1 MKKEV
6 IEIVAKTG
14 EALKDIKELFSTM
27 VDAEK
32 EAQKQT
38 DKTIEGVKDIGKSS
52 KATEKEVGGIAKG
65 FRGVGLAIKAAGIG
79 LLIGVMNSLK
89 DIFSQ
94 NQRVVDLF
102 STAFETFSIVVN
114 QVVTALIDTYD
125 AIAKSSE
132 NFDALGKVVKGLLT
146 LAITPLKLAFFGI
159 KLGVQQAQLAWEQSF
174 FGGNDKEKIA
184 ELTVGILET
193 KLALVEVGEKAIEA
207 GGNIVSNFG
216 EAVGEIGNI
225 ATVASE
231 KISKVSIKAAFE
243 TAKTNIEL
251 KKSAE
256 IAAAQQSLLIERY
269 DLAAEKQRQ
278 IRDDERNSIEDRK
291 KANDELNL
299 VLDKQE
305 IAMTKQANLQIA
317 AAAAADKLNSTTE
330 TQVALIEAQANAE
343 GVLAQVAGFRSEQQA
358 NDLALSKEQ
367 IELNKAIGESESLL
381 SIERKRFD
389 AEQIINKL
397 SQLEKLKEVDA
408 LEQEQEQIRLQNLI
422 DNTNAGTQ
430 AKIDAQIVLDEFNEQ
445 SRQTN
450 IERNREI
457 AAEEIAMSK
466 QKIKDKGMVV
476 DAISQFADAES
487 GVGKALLIVK
497 QGLALQETIMD
508 LKRITFKGI
517 EAVGSAGVS
526 TAQNVAESS
535 KIGFPWNIVTIAGA
549 IAQGVGIISSV
560 KSAVSKTKAK
570 AGGASASVPQIPQ
583 ASAQAQ
589 APQFNVVGT
598 SGTNQLASA
607 IGEQTQEPVKA
618 YVVGNDITTQQE
630 LDRNIVDSATF
641 G

>member
-6 IEIVAKTG
+6 IEVVAKTG

-52 KATEKEVGGIAKG
+52 KATQKEVGGIAKG

-225 ATVASE
+225 ATIATE

-256 IAAAQQSLLIERY
+256 IAAAQQSLLIERF

-317 AAAAADKLNSTTE
+317 AAVAADNLNSTTE

-367 IELNKAIGESESLL
+367 IELNKALGESESLL

-397 SQLEKLKEVDA
+397 SQLEALKEVDA

-450 IERNREI
+450 ITRDKEI
-457 AAEEIAMSK
+457 AAEKSKNEIKWEELTQAEK
-466 QKIKDKGMVV
+466 LKIAADGFSNLS
-476 DAISQFADAES
+476 AILGEETAA
-487 GVGKALLIVK
+487 GKAAAIAAATISTYQSATQSYASLSGIPIIGPALGAAAAGAAVVS
-497 QGLALQETIMD
+497 GLA
-508 LKRITFKGI
+508 
-517 EAVGSAGVS
+517 
-526 TAQNVAESS
+526 NVK
-535 KIGFPWNIVTIAGA
+535 KILAT
-549 IAQGVGIISSV
+549 
-560 KSAVSKTKAK
+560 KTP
-570 AGGASASVPQIPQ
+570 GASVGGGGSIS
-583 ASAQAQ
+583 ASAPQAQ

-618 YVVGNDITTQQE
+618 YVVSNDVTTQQS
-630 LDRNIVDSATF
+630 LDRNIVDNATF